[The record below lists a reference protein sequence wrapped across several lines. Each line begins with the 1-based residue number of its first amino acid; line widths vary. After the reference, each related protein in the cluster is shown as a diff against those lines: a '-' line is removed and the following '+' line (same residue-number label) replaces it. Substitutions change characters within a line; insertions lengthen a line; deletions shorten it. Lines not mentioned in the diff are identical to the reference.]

1 MLFNPDTKKPAHEVI
16 SSRKNNKVTHAI
28 VFYSDI
34 EVSRKDTQKN

>member
-1 MLFNPDTKKPAHEVI
+1 MLFNPDTKKPAHKVI
-16 SSRKNNKVTHAI
+16 SSRKNNKVTHAS